1 MELYYRGNG
10 LKQALLET
18 KDIRKVKIA
27 VAYFSEYGLKALKEI
42 ITKNNLSKNRV
53 EIYISP
59 EFNNKNQGKILN
71 ELVQIAN
78 VYIVYNTK
86 FHPKVYLF
94 ECRKNNKLI
103 FGSSNFTQNGIEKNI
118 EFDSI
123 LELDNKSKYK
133 DKVDIFF
140 SYCKDQS
147 KQVNEDI
154 INWYID
160 IESELEELRKIQDKI
175 RKKIFKPETKDDPFE
190 EDEYDIKDYY
200 FTFSDYETFFSRN
213 ECKEDNIIRSSRL
226 EVKHKILDIHKSI
239 YRKVKALDIDCH
251 WNPNNITSLIRPCQ
265 YNKGRVAWLGV
276 RYGKNEY
283 EIKELKTNLTN
294 KDEELGFQKHACIQY
309 AIGSYGFEVNLFHSV
324 PHDAV
329 DRGVMHKRLMD
340 KVYRKKIEDEL
351 RKLRGHGFYWDIDG
365 EQFSIDNDDISTFY
379 DYYISNDC
387 EGKFSSLCKFFEP
400 DDIEIKDKKSICDV
414 VNKYV
419 ELLIP
424 LYNLVSFR
432 LNDYRL

>member
-10 LKQALLET
+10 LKQTLLET

-78 VYIVYNTK
+78 VYIVY
-86 FHPKVYLF
+86 
-94 ECRKNNKLI
+94 
-103 FGSSNFTQNGIEKNI
+103 NI

-283 EIKELKTNLTN
+283 EIKELNTNLTN

-414 VNKYV
+414 VIKYV